1 MFKDL
6 HPITDLADHR
16 TGAAADEGIA
26 AQVLAPLDG
35 LEEERFSLPSQF
47 LVGGQGCF
55 KIREQATGHR
65 DAIASAG

>member
-1 MFKDL
+1 MFQDL
-6 HPITDLADHR
+6 YPSTNLADHR
-16 TGAAADEGIA
+16 TGTTANKGIA

-65 DAIASAG
+65 DAIAPAG